1 MNQTSHTTFINF
13 ALHYK
18 LFSCTSIIIV
28 RKNDTE
34 TVVAV
39 SIAVSTIEVEHAGT
53 RTIVEIAPTIGPR
66 VSSRREVRVLQFK
79 FYLTSGKTI
88 LGYHSFA

>member
-1 MNQTSHTTFINF
+1 MVIC
-13 ALHYK
+13 LK
-18 LFSCTSIIIV
+18 C
-28 RKNDTE
+28 KNDTE

-53 RTIVEIAPTIGPR
+53 RTIVEIAPTIDPR
-66 VSSRREVRVLQFK
+66 VSSRRKVRVLQFK

-88 LGYHSFA
+88 LDYHSFT